1 MLEKLMNNPIAWL
14 ILSIVTVLA
23 FIYAIYTQITNK
35 ERKELTYAQ
44 KTDTLIYNQEKSFEK
59 ISVFYED
66 KPIENLYVSR
76 IAIWNSGN
84 RVLKESDFVKDN
96 LLEISLEDSCN
107 ILESNIIMNTEKTN
121 AFKLSRTNNRKIIV
135 NFDYAEKNDG
145 IVIQMIH
152 TGEKNDINL
161 SCKIIGGQPIK
172 KYSKEKNDLH
182 NSRKKRG
189 IISRII
195 FSKLYTLL
203 GCILYSLLSVFM
215 IVLGIWQINNP
226 QSINQKTVEELQKTN
241 SESAILFIV
250 TGIILFFM
258 TIVLFHLVLK
268 KNYLGM
274 PPKLRKAYNDEGE

>member
-1 MLEKLMNNPIAWL
+1 MNNPIAWL

-172 KYSKEKNDLH
+172 KYSKEKNGLH

-195 FSKLYTLL
+195 SSKIYTLL
-203 GCILYSLLSVFM
+203 TCVFYLLFSIFM
-215 IVLGIWQINNP
+215 IVLGILQINNP

-241 SESAILFIV
+241 SEAAILLLI
-250 TGIILFFM
+250 TGIVILLG
-258 TIVLFHLVLK
+258 TLYLLYILIK

-274 PPKLRKAYNDEGE
+274 PAKLRKTYNEEGE